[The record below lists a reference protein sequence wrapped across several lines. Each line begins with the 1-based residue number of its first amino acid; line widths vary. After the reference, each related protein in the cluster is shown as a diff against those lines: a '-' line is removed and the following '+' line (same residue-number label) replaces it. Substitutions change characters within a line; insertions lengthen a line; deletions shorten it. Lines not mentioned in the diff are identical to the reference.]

1 MADQSDVET
10 ALVGLV
16 LAAVYPDGTTASSV
30 CNADCRIYRGWPL
43 PGTLEADLA
52 HGVVNV
58 TVLPVNGTLQN
69 TTRFPYVW
77 QLPPDQA
84 PTLTA
89 SVAGQTVTFAGT
101 PQLGQLAGVIVN
113 GKSYVYTVQTGDNAD
128 LVAAN
133 MAVLIRANFVAIYS
147 GTTVTVPAA
156 TRLIGRVV
164 AGSQATREVRRQRQ
178 DFRLTCW
185 CPDFATRDTVAA
197 AIDLA
202 LSQIAFIDLPD
213 GTAARLVFRN
223 GATSDRAEDAGLYRR
238 DLVYS
243 VEYATIAT
251 ENQPAML
258 FGGGTLD
265 AVTPYLG

>member
-16 LAAVYPDGTTASSV
+16 LAAVYPNGTAAPSV

-43 PGTLEADLA
+43 PATLDADLA
-52 HGVVNV
+52 SGVVNV
-58 TVLPVNGTLQN
+58 TILPVNGTLQN

-77 QLPPDQA
+77 QVPPGQA

-89 SVAGQTVTFAGT
+89 TVAGQTVTFAGT

-113 GKSYVYTVQTGDNAD
+113 GNSYVYTVQTGDDAD

-133 MAVLIRANFVAIYS
+133 MAVLIRANFVANYS
-147 GTTVTVPAA
+147 GATVTVPTA

-164 AGSQATREVRRQRQ
+164 AGSEATREVRRQRQ
-178 DFRLTCW
+178 DFRITCW
-185 CPDFATRDTVAA
+185 CPDYATRDSIAV
-197 AIDLA
+197 AIDVS
-202 LSQIAFIDLPD
+202 LSQIAFIYLPD
-213 GTAARLVFRN
+213 GTSARLIFRN
-223 GATSDRAEDAGLYRR
+223 GATMDRAEDAGLYRR
-238 DLVYS
+238 DLIYS
-243 VEYATIAT
+243 IEYATITT

-258 FGGGTLD
+258 FGGGTVD